1 MKVFTVKVMNEPG
14 SDAVEAFHK
23 RLAQIALD
31 KLGADVCRKIIECAK
46 EK

>member
-1 MKVFTVKVMNEPG
+1 MKVFTVKAMNEPG
-14 SDAVEAFHK
+14 YDAVEAFHR

-31 KLGADVCRKIIECAK
+31 KLGADVCKRILDVTK